1 MEKYTTVIHKTPII
15 LAKVQSFRSVVNHLS
30 YKIEFL
36 KSSQLGFIF
45 FSRLGWEIETVNETN
60 ECTETLN
67 TPCMQRAEPNSSGE
81 FPLLLL
87 SWCPNCSIFTCTL
100 TGRGKGGKGQAF
112 LTSIL
117 GRLKF
122 IES

>member
-1 MEKYTTVIHKTPII
+1 MEKYTIIIQKMIII
-15 LAKVQSFRSVVNHLS
+15 LAKLQNFRRVVSHLS
-30 YKIEFL
+30 YKIELL
-36 KSSQLGFIF
+36 KSSQHGFIF
-45 FSRLGWEIETVNETN
+45 FSRLGWEIETVNEIN

-67 TPCMQRAEPNSSGE
+67 TPCMQRAEPNSNGE

-87 SWCPNCSIFTCTL
+87 SWYPNRSIFTCTL

-112 LTSIL
+112 LSLIL